1 MEVSPN
7 DEGKPVAETQAKV
20 TVRPARFARL
30 THPEDDDTVPQNIDF
45 LLDVTLSIAVELGRT
60 KMTIKDVLALGPGS
74 VIELDK
80 AAGEPVDMRVNDRLM
95 AKGEVVVIDD
105 RFGVRVTAIVSPS
118 QRLGSLT

>member
-1 MEVSPN
+1 MEVNSQETMMQPTI
-7 DEGKPVAETQAKV
+7 EGKV
-20 TVRPARFARL
+20 TVRAARFAPL
-30 THPEDDDTVPQNIDF
+30 AHPSDEDRSAPQNIDF

-60 KMTIKDVLALGPGS
+60 KMAIKDVLALGPGS

-80 AAGEPVDMRVNDRLM
+80 AAGEPVDMRVNDKLM

-105 RFGVRVTAIVSPS
+105 RFGVRVTDIISPS